1 MKLLLKIFSFISYL
15 FGLYYLYMLILSL
28 ATQWGLFFP
37 LQELP
42 LQVLVYLY
50 YGLFVVM
57 AGITLLKNDRYYLF
71 SISFLLM
78 IIWILFFPV
87 FFVPSVPALVMFIF
101 FQIREHPVRNYMAFL
116 VIAYITLGFTPV
128 WGYVLLMLAWGVVAQ
143 TMIRTQ
149 KRGI

>member
-1 MKLLLKIFSFISYL
+1 MKLLQRLLSLVSYL
-15 FGLYYLYMLILSL
+15 FGLYYLYLLIISL

-50 YGLFVVM
+50 YSLFVVM

-71 SISFLLM
+71 VSSFLVM
-78 IIWILFFPV
+78 IVWIIIFPE
-87 FFVPSVPALVMFIF
+87 FFVPSIPALVMFIF
-101 FQIREHPVRNYMAFL
+101 FQLLEHPVKNYLAFL
-116 VIAYITLGFTPV
+116 VIAYITLGFTPIL
-128 WGYVLLMLAWGVVAQ
+128 GYFLLVVAWGVVAQ
-143 TMIRTQ
+143 TFIRTQ